1 MATYMTYCR
10 NLGFDEAPN
19 YAYLRRLFRDLYNK
33 CQFEFDFIY
42 DWTVQKF
49 RPDMPEFGEG
59 NQPMYEEAKGN
70 DGTSTVPE
78 SLRAHHGF
86 GSERAGE
93 MRDSASNDNEAWAR
107 QQEEVMQDAEKRVVD
122 RAE

>member
-1 MATYMTYCR
+1 MTYCR

-49 RPDMPEFGEG
+49 RPDMPEFPDS
-59 NQPMYEEAKGN
+59 QMQVYEE
-70 DGTSTVPE
+70 
-78 SLRAHHGF
+78 
-86 GSERAGE
+86 
-93 MRDSASNDNEAWAR
+93 
-107 QQEEVMQDAEKRVVD
+107 EK
-122 RAE
+122 